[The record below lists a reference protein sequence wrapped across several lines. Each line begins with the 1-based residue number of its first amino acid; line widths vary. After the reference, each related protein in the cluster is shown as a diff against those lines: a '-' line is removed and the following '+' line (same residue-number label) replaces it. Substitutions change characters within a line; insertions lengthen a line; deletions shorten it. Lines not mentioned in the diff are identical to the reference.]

1 MYAGAAAALSGRI
14 FAAFIL
20 AARARWPP
28 ITSSDK

>member
-20 AARARWPP
+20 AARALMTADHLP
-28 ITSSDK
+28 DK